1 MIKKHFNLAK
11 ASRYIEKFFSD
22 QHFVV
27 ENGQIWP
34 WFINKDFPFITLHL
48 FKELMEYVSP
58 VLMRNLQMTCPGY
71 RPVCGL
77 VRTRY
82 CHVTTHPIHYW
93 LARNSKIL
101 KTGDSFQTRVS
112 LSLLTSPQASREASN
127 HRGGWAWVFFWKKIR
142 GFSTNY
148 PIPNS
153 RGADD
158 CQLTSDTISVEL
170 VPMPQVELWRLFWLQ
185 MPAMWTHIIMFCQV
199 TESGTF
205 YDPNTMLKK
214 SEPGTKLRKPVI
226 HCPHIKV
233 QHKIRNSEMEIFR
246 VWEKW
251 R

>member
-127 HRGGWAWVFFWKKIR
+127 HREGEPGFFL
-142 GFSTNY
+142 T
-148 PIPNS
+148 PNTWIFHQLSNSQQS
-153 RGADD
+153 RGRWLSVNIWYYICGVSADATGWVMKTV
-158 CQLTSDTISVEL
+158 LTSDASHVDSHYHVL
-170 VPMPQVELWRLFWLQ
+170 PSDWKWHFLWPQYHAQKLS
-185 MPAMWTHIIMFCQV
+185 WTSDQ
-199 TESGTF
+199 
-205 YDPNTMLKK
+205 
-214 SEPGTKLRKPVI
+214 TKETSYSL
-226 HCPHIKV
+226 
-233 QHKIRNSEMEIFR
+233 SSL
-246 VWEKW
+246 
-251 R
+251 